1 MRVFDP
7 AQPYAAARPPVLA
20 RNIVA
25 CSQPLA
31 AQAGLR
37 MLLKGGNAVDAAVAA
52 AIALTV
58 VEPTMNGIGGDGFS
72 LIWDGQC
79 LHGLNAS
86 GRAPAAW
93 TPGHFAGRS
102 GMPRIGWDSVTVPG
116 AVSQWVSLSE
126 RFGRLPFA
134 ELFEPALHYAE
145 DGFTVSPV
153 IARQWQDAVASPLMK
168 EPGFAETFAPG
179 GRAPAAGTRWQCP
192 DQARTL
198 GEIATS
204 HGGAFYQGRLAEAI
218 DTWARRTGGALR
230 AEDLAAHACEWVEP
244 IATDYRG
251 YTVHEIPPNG
261 SGLAALIALGLLGR
275 RAIEGTAPDSGERIH
290 LQIEA
295 MRLAFADAHA
305 YVGDPAAMQV
315 SPSDLLDGGY
325 LERRAA
331 LIDPARAQRPGP
343 GSPNGGTVYLCAAD
357 AQGMMVSLIQSNY
370 HGFGSGVVVPGT
382 GIALHNRGLCFNLTP
397 GHPNQVGPGKRPF
410 HTILPAFV
418 SHAGEPVM
426 AFGVMGGNM
435 QPQGHLQVLMRYLDD
450 GRNPQAA
457 SDGPRWRIAD
467 EGSLWVEATMPE
479 AVVAHL
485 RACGHDPQV
494 RRGDSLEFGSC
505 QAIAR
510 LPGGLEAGY
519 VAGSDHRRDGQAVGF

>member
-1 MRVFDP
+1 MRPFDP

-20 RNIVA
+20 RNVVA

-31 AQAGLR
+31 AQAGLG
-37 MLLKGGNAVDAAVAA
+37 MLQRGGNAVDAALAA

-72 LIWDGQC
+72 LVWDGQA

-86 GRAPAAW
+86 GRSPEAW
-93 TPGHFAGRS
+93 TPEHFAGRS

-116 AVSQWVSLSE
+116 AVSQWVALSE

-134 ELFEPALHYAE
+134 DLFEPAIRYAQE
-145 DGFTVSPV
+145 GFAVSPV
-153 IARQWQDAVASPLMK
+153 IARQWADAVVSPLMK
-168 EPGFAETFAPG
+168 EPGFAECFAPDG
-179 GRAPAAGTRWQCP
+179 KAPAAGSRWRQP
-192 DQARTL
+192 DQAKTL
-198 GEIATS
+198 TEIAAT

-218 DTWARRTGGALR
+218 DAWARRTGGALR
-230 AEDLAAHACEWVEP
+230 AEDLAAHECEWVTP
-244 IATDYRG
+244 IATAYRDC
-251 YTVHEIPPNG
+251 TVHEIPPNG
-261 SGLAALIALGLLGR
+261 SGLAALLALGILGHT
-275 RAIEGTAPDSGERIH
+275 AIDKTAADAGERIH

-295 MRLAFADAHA
+295 MRLGFADAHA
-305 YVGDPAAMQV
+305 YVGDPATMTV
-315 SPSDLLDGGY
+315 SPSDLLDADY
-325 LERRAA
+325 LARRAR
-331 LIDPARAQRPGP
+331 LIDPAHAQRPGP

-357 AQGMMVSLIQSNY
+357 QQGMMVSLIQSNY
-370 HGFGSGVVVPGT
+370 QGFGSGVVVPGT
-382 GIALHNRGLCFNLTP
+382 GIALQNRGFGFNLIP
-397 GHPNQVGPGKRPF
+397 GHPNQVGPRKRPF

-418 SHAGEPVM
+418 TRAGQPVM

-467 EGSLWVEATMPE
+467 DGSLMIEASMPE

-485 RACGHDPQV
+485 RACGHEPLV
-494 RRGDSLEFGSC
+494 RPADSLEFGSC

-510 LPGGLEAGY
+510 LSARLEDGY